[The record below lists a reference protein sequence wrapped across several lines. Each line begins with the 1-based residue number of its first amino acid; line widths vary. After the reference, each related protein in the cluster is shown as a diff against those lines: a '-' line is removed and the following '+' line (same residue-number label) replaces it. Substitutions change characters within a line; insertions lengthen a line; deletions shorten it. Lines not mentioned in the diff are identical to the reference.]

1 MLFFT
6 LIIAFSLVQSV
17 SAKAY
22 HKRSSNAALFNVL
35 KSVAALLCMIGF
47 GLFGFQFHMP
57 TLIYGMVFGLLLAIS
72 MYVGYRALCFGPLS
86 FTSLISSFSI
96 VIPILYGIFFCHEDV
111 TLWKALGLILVAG
124 AICLSVKRNKEDTTY
139 QYKKW
144 ALYVAITFLS
154 NGLCSVVQKMHQTA
168 YPSEYSAEFMIFAM
182 AVCLLAFLP
191 SFFFN
196 LGKPSEKVEKKIIR
210 TAVLFSLLAGVAC
223 GVANLL
229 TILLAGEENA
239 SVMYP
244 IISVGTIFAAQVYGV
259 IVYKERLSAFRIAA
273 LLCGIVSVVLLKL

>member
-6 LIIAFSLVQSV
+6 LIIAFSLMQSV

-22 HKRSSNAALFNVL
+22 HQHSGNAALFNVL
-35 KSVAALLCMIGF
+35 KSAAALLCMLGF
-47 GLFGFQFHMP
+47 GLFGFQFHLP
-57 TLIYGMVFGLLLAIS
+57 TLIYGTVFGLLLAIS
-72 MYVGYRALCFGPLS
+72 MYAGYRALCLGPLS

-96 VIPILYGIFFCHEDV
+96 VIPILYGIFFCHEAL
-111 TLWKALGLILVAG
+111 TPWKGLGLLLVAG
-124 AICLSVKRNKEDTTY
+124 AICLSVKRNKKDTTY

-144 ALYVAITFLS
+144 ALYVAVTFLS
-154 NGLCSVVQKMHQTA
+154 NGLCSVVQKMHQRA
-168 YPSEYSAEFMIFAM
+168 YPSKYSPEFMIFAM

-191 SFFFN
+191 TLFF
-196 LGKPSEKVEKKIIR
+196 GREKSEEKKEKKTVR
-210 TAVLFSLLAGVAC
+210 MTVLFSLLAGVAC

-229 TILLAGEENA
+229 TILLAGRENA

-244 IISVGTIFAAQVYGV
+244 IISVGTILAAQVYGV